1 MIYWAKTTLEMNDK
15 TKYSGSNSCY
25 GVYKENVNEKFS
37 WNNVEINT
45 LGPVRQFLEE
55 NVKLTP
61 QLKPFN

>member
-1 MIYWAKTTLEMNDK
+1 MNDK